1 MKTSFLV
8 LTLLV
13 FYIHANAQ
21 YKYEINGHINDIETI
36 TKSRLKDGDNMY
48 LRFVY
53 SNRIDT
59 AKVINKSFQFT
70 GELKEPTVAM
80 MECKTNG
87 IKVLIDNS
95 TYDVYY
101 NEMQVGNKGFTYKD
115 SLITKSKFHN
125 LWSNFYATQSELYKD
140 KNKVINE
147 MAKTQNVDSL
157 RTLKNYLIE
166 IDKKLASGFK
176 QVAKN
181 NPDSYAVAYFL
192 DDAPDFSYN
201 NYIELFNALNEDV
214 KKSFLGKRLFNKLD
228 AVKNLTLNSENTIPA
243 KAINNEI
250 IPIKAIDTTK
260 KVIELNKAFY
270 KKNKYTLVDFWAS
283 WCSPCRKANI
293 DLKAKQEAFLKKGLI
308 IVSFSLDT
316 DIGEWKKAI
325 KADKLNW
332 LQLTDLK
339 ANNSQIINF
348 LKITQIPSN
357 VLVNSEGAIIARDIT
372 LYDIDKLL

>member
-1 MKTSFLV
+1 MKTYFLV
-8 LTLLV
+8 LTLFA

-157 RTLKNYLIE
+157 RTLKNHLKE
-166 IDKKLASGFK
+166 IDKKSASGFK

-228 AVKNLTLNSENTIPA
+228 AVKNLTLNSENTIPDRA
-243 KAINNEI
+243 LNNEI

-270 KKNKYTLVDFWAS
+270 KENKYTLVDFWAS